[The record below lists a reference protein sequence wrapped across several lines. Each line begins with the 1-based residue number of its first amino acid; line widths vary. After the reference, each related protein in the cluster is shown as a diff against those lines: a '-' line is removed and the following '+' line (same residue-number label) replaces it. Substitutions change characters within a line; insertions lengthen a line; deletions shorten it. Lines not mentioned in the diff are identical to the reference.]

1 MFQSKEQD
9 KTSEKELNL
18 KEINN
23 LCDKEFKVMVIK
35 MLAKLRRMDEHSENL
50 NKETEN
56 IFKKS
61 KCSYLHVSEFL
72 EKASLPSN
80 KWYHPAVI
88 LTPVISTP
96 LFSPELG
103 SVSAKKQP
111 R

>member
-1 MFQSKEQD
+1 
-9 KTSEKELNL
+9 
-18 KEINN
+18 
-23 LCDKEFKVMVIK
+23 MVIK

-80 KWYHPAVI
+80 KRYHP
-88 LTPVISTP
+88 
-96 LFSPELG
+96 E
-103 SVSAKKQP
+103 KKKKSK
-111 R
+111 